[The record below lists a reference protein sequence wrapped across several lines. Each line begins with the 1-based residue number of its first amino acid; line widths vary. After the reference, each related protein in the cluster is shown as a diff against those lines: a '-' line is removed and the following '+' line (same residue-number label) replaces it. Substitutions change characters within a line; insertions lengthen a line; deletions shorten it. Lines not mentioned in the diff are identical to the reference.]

1 MKRGEVIRH
10 LEAHGC
16 HWSREGGNHTVYR
29 NQANGRQSTVPRHT
43 EIKNGLVRK
52 ICKDLEI
59 PPP

>member
-1 MKRGEVIRH
+1 MKRDEVIRY

-16 HWSREGGNHTVYR
+16 HWVREGGNHTVYR
-29 NQANGRQSTVPRHT
+29 NRANGRQSTVPRHN

-59 PPP
+59 LPP